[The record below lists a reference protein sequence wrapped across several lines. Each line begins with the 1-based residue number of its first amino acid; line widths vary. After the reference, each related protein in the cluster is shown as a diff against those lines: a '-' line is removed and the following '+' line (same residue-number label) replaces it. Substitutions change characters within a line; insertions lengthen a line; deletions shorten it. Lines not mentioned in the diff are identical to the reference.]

1 MVQWL
6 NNLPANV
13 GDLGL
18 ILRVGR
24 SPGGGHG
31 NLLQDSCLG
40 NPMDRGAW
48 QTMVHRVTKNQIQLK
63 SLSTHE
69 RMQLCGCNKYYL
81 KWVNFINELYL
92 KRCILENIGAQLS
105 FWTN

>member
-1 MVQWL
+1 
-6 NNLPANV
+6 
-13 GDLGL
+13 
-18 ILRVGR
+18 
-24 SPGGGHG
+24 
-31 NLLQDSCLG
+31 
-40 NPMDRGAW
+40 MDRGAW